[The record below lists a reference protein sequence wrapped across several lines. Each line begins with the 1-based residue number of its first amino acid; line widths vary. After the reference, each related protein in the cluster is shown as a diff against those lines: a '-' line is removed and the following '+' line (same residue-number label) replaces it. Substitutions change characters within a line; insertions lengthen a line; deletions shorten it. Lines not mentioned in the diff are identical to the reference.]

1 MSVKREIDFYS
12 ELMEQGQGN
21 ELAKAFP
28 KVIQITMLE
37 LDRKYHVRNLLE
49 HSHDAHDKK

>member
-21 ELAKAFP
+21 KLAKAFP
-28 KVIQITMLE
+28 KVCNSNQ
-37 LDRKYHVRNLLE
+37 NGLLPRQKE
-49 HSHDAHDKK
+49 SFSFK